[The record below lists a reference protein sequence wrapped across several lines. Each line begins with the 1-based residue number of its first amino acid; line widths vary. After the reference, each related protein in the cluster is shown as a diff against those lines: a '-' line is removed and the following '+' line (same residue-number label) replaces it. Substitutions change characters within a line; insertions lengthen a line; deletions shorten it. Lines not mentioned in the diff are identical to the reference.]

1 MKRFDGK
8 IAIPPTE
15 LQEKIV
21 RHSRPCIFQLW
32 CECDGVFRFQS
43 RQVGNADSREM
54 LVIAFLGCPTE
65 STYPRDA
72 GACDDDEGNDGNDEH
87 EMVHDDQAD
96 GLRDENGE
104 TLRGRA
110 VPVNSWSEGSAV
122 EQKAGCGKQLPGWT
136 RCRLNQVCNRESQ
149 LVSIV

>member
-96 GLRDENGE
+96 GLRDESGE
-104 TLRGRA
+104 TLRGGA
-110 VPVNSWSEGSAV
+110 VPVNSRRADFSAEQGARFCAQLSGS
-122 EQKAGCGKQLPGWT
+122 KRCGLYQ
-136 RCRLNQVCNRESQ
+136 
-149 LVSIV
+149 I